1 MRSIKHHV
9 QHDFVD
15 LCFTFVFSIIPCSP
29 CNHGT
34 PAGKGLLC
42 VMFLCV
48 FVAFSI
54 LAHLCILPGQDD
66 MGLDATKPVFGVPGK
81 KRLKSVSS
89 A

>member
-1 MRSIKHHV
+1 MQSIKHHV

-29 CNHGT
+29 CNVLLT
-34 PAGKGLLC
+34 LLC

-54 LAHLCILPGQDD
+54 FAHLCILPGQDD
-66 MGLDATKPVFGVPGK
+66 MGLDATKPVFGVPDK
-81 KRLKSVSS
+81 KRLKSSLLS
-89 A
+89 